1 MNTKQT
7 DIENQRSHIAE
18 QLAELSVLLGMMP
31 SDETIT
37 VHTPLSGK
45 IMVLSDWLSA
55 MRDSFLK
62 LSILIGKELDIQLQ

>member
-1 MNTKQT
+1 MKVKPTGI
-7 DIENQRSHIAE
+7 DNQRAHIAE
-18 QLAELSVLLGMMP
+18 QLAELSFLLGMMP

-37 VHTPLSGK
+37 VHAPLSDE

-55 MRDSFLK
+55 MRNSFLK